1 MIVHTTFLIYDLSL
15 DYSSS
20 RAFAKD
26 LDTTVGLFKVVDV
39 IGFRHYSPSW
49 LRLAFAVP
57 TSIVWSLAES

>member
-1 MIVHTTFLIYDLSL
+1 MTFVLTIPLGEL
-15 DYSSS
+15 
-20 RAFAKD
+20 FAKD

-39 IGFRHYSPSW
+39 IGFRNYSPSW